1 MPSVE
6 VKLAQRSYTVRIGA
20 GLLSRSCQLLSE
32 LDLHGKILIVSNK
45 KVFGLYG
52 RQLQINLAKH
62 YQVFVYLIGDGEKY
76 KSFST
81 LQKVLRFLIQNKFER
96 SDTIAALGGGVVG
109 DLAGFAAAVYLRG
122 INFVQLPT
130 TLLAQVDSSVGGKTA
145 VNDPLGKNLI
155 GAFYQPKLVIADTRT
170 LRTLPAR
177 EMRCGLGEIVK
188 YGLIAAPRLL
198 TTLSQKA
205 DSTAEPFAQRSAE
218 LLAQCSAELLTQ
230 RSAELLAQCSA
241 ELLAQCCRIKAKI
254 VSADERESN
263 RRAVLNFGHTIGHA
277 LETVSHYRISHGEA
291 VALGSLGAAH
301 ISITRGY
308 LPWQTLDKLQKLF
321 IQLGLP
327 THTGRRLNPGQI
339 YRIMQSD
346 KKVADSRLRMVL
358 LQAIG
363 KPVICPVEYAEIV
376 AALNI
381 I

>member
-1 MPSVE
+1 MPAVE
-6 VKLAQRSYTVRIGA
+6 VKLAQRSYTVQIGA
-20 GLLSRSCQLLSE
+20 GLLAKSCQLLSE
-32 LDLHGKILIVSNK
+32 LDLHGKVLIVSNK

-52 RQLQINLAKH
+52 RQLQANLAKH
-62 YQVFVYLIGDGEKY
+62 YSVHVYLIGDGEKY
-76 KSFST
+76 KSFGA

-145 VNDPLGKNLI
+145 INDPLGKNLI
-155 GAFYQPKLVIADTRT
+155 GAFYQPRLVIADTKT
-170 LRTLPAR
+170 LQSLPAR
-177 EMRCGLGEIVK
+177 ELRCGLGEIVK

-198 TTLSQKA
+198 TALSRKA
-205 DSTAEPFAQRSAE
+205 DISAA
-218 LLAQCSAELLTQ
+218 LLAQCHAN
-230 RSAELLAQCSA
+230 
-241 ELLAQCCRIKAKI
+241 LLAQCCRIKAKI
-254 VSADERESN
+254 VSADEHEN
-263 RRAVLNFGHTIGHA
+263 NLRAILNFGHTIGHA
-277 LETVSHYRISHGEA
+277 LETISHYRISHGEA
-291 VALGSLGAAH
+291 VALGALGAAH
-301 ISITRGY
+301 ISIMRGY

-321 IQLGLP
+321 LKLGLP
-327 THTGRRLNPGQI
+327 AHSRRRLNPDRI

-358 LQAIG
+358 LKAIG

-376 AALNI
+376 RALAI

>member
-1 MPSVE
+1 MPAVE
-6 VKLAQRSYTVRIGA
+6 VKLAQRSYLVQIGA
-20 GLLSRSCQLLSE
+20 GLLAKSCQLLSG
-32 LDLHGKILIVSNK
+32 LDLHGKILLVSNK

-52 RQLQINLAKH
+52 RQLQANLEKH
-62 YQVFVYLIGDGEKY
+62 YNVHVYLIGDGEKY
-76 KSFST
+76 KSFGT

-145 VNDPLGKNLI
+145 INDPLGKNLI
-155 GAFYQPKLVIADTRT
+155 GAFYQPRLVIADTKT
-170 LRTLPAR
+170 LQSLPAR
-177 EMRCGLGEIVK
+177 ELRCGLGEIVK
-188 YGLIAAPRLL
+188 YGLIDAPRLL
-198 TTLSQKA
+198 TALEHRA
-205 DSTAEPFAQRSAE
+205 DITAA
-218 LLAQCSAELLTQ
+218 LLAQCSV
-230 RSAELLAQCSA
+230 

-254 VSADERESN
+254 VSADECEN
-263 RRAVLNFGHTIGHA
+263 NQRAILNFGHTIGHA
-277 LETVSHYRISHGEA
+277 LETISHYRISHGEA
-291 VALGSLGAAH
+291 VALGTLGAAH
-301 ISITRGY
+301 ISIMRGY
-308 LPWQTLDKLQKLF
+308 LSWQTLDKLQKLF
-321 IQLGLP
+321 IKLGLP
-327 THTGRRLNPGQI
+327 THSGRRFDPDQI

-376 AALNI
+376 RALAI